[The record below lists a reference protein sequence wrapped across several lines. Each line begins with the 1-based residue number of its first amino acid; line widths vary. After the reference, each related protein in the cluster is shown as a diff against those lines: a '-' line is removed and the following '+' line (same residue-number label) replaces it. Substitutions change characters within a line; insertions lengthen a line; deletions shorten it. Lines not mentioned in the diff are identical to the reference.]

1 VPKNLT
7 PSASTP
13 GFRQPETKAPSPSS
27 GARKRLINTA
37 LPVFWLLFAINTVN
51 FFDRFLAVAV
61 APTLKSEFHLT
72 DGNIGAL
79 SSAFILIYTLAA
91 LPLGLLADRAS
102 RARVVS
108 IGVAIW
114 SVASG
119 LTGVATGLPL
129 LFATRAGVGIG
140 EASYYPA
147 GTALLSAYYSL
158 EKRARIVSRWSS
170 GQLVG
175 VALAF
180 GVSAGLSALL
190 GPTLGWR
197 IAFLVSAV
205 PGFILAALMWV
216 VADGPR
222 NPPSESSSYATAVN
236 AELPP
241 QHMQAFPRFHLHA
254 GDGMRKAVVQYW
266 EQLAPLIR
274 SALHDLRLI
283 LREVSRIRT
292 IWVVAALQALTFL
305 IITPSVTFL
314 PIYLRSK
321 NGPFHLSEAVTDGV
335 AGVVIIVGGLTGQVF
350 GGNVADFLGK
360 RVRGGRMLTATVGFG
375 LAVPAFAL
383 MLLTQSLTL
392 FVILGI
398 MAVLLLNLP
407 VGPVL
412 ACAQDVTPEALRA
425 TALALT
431 LLVGHLFGDVWSP
444 TAVGMVSTALGE
456 HVATSLLIFGI
467 PALLFAT
474 IAGFFGARIYALEV
488 RPDTGG
494 GSVKSMIAPH

>member
-1 VPKNLT
+1 
-7 PSASTP
+7 
-13 GFRQPETKAPSPSS
+13 
-27 GARKRLINTA
+27 LINTA

-61 APTLKSEFHLT
+61 APTLKSEFHLS
-72 DGNIGAL
+72 DGDIGAL

-108 IGVAIW
+108 VGVAIW

-180 GVSAGLSALL
+180 GVSAALSALL

-197 IAFLVSAV
+197 VAFLVSAV
-205 PGFILAALMWV
+205 PGFTLAALMWL
-216 VADGPR
+216 VADD
-222 NPPSESSSYATAVN
+222 PPNTLAESSSYATAVN
-236 AELPP
+236 KELPP
-241 QHMQAFPRFHLHA
+241 RHEPLLPLFRLHA
-254 GDGMRKAVVQYW
+254 GDGLRSAIVQYW
-266 EQLAPLIR
+266 AQLAPRFR
-274 SALHDLRLI
+274 SALRDLRLI

-305 IITPSVTFL
+305 IITPAVTFL
-314 PIYLRSK
+314 PIYLRST

-335 AGVVIIVGGLTGQVF
+335 AGVVIIVGGLTGQLL
-350 GGNVADFLGK
+350 GGNVADYLGK

-383 MLLTQSLTL
+383 MLLTQSLPL
-392 FVILGI
+392 FVILGVL
-398 MAVLLLNLP
+398 AVLLLNLP

-425 TALALT
+425 SALALT
-431 LLVGHLFGDVWSP
+431 LLVGHLCGDVWSP
-444 TAVGMVSTALGE
+444 TAVGMVSTALHE
-456 HVATSLLIFGI
+456 HVATSLLIFGV
-467 PALLFAT
+467 PALLLAT
-474 IAGFFGARIYALEV
+474 VVGFFGVRIYATEI
-488 RPDTGG
+488 RPDASG
-494 GSVKSMIAPH
+494 GSGKTVVTPH

>member
-1 VPKNLT
+1 MVRATKAT
-7 PSASTP
+7 KAA
-13 GFRQPETKAPSPSS
+13 KAPSPPT
-27 GARKRLINTA
+27 GAKRRLINTA

-108 IGVAIW
+108 VGVAIW

-119 LTGVATGLPL
+119 LTGLATGLPL
-129 LFATRAGVGIG
+129 LFATRAAVGIG

-180 GVSAGLSALL
+180 GVSAGLSLLL

-197 IAFLVSAV
+197 IAFLISAV

-216 VADGPR
+216 VADD
-222 NPPSESSSYATAVN
+222 PPNVLAESSSYASKVN

-241 QHMQAFPRFHLHA
+241 RHEHILPRFRVPA
-254 GDGMRKAVVQYW
+254 GGGLRDAIVQYW
-266 EQLAPLIR
+266 AQLTPRLR

-283 LREVSRIRT
+283 LRQVARIRT

-305 IITPSVTFL
+305 IITPAVTFL
-314 PIYLRSK
+314 PIYLRSA
-321 NGPFHLSEAVTDGV
+321 NGPFHLSAAVTDGV
-335 AGVVIIVGGLTGQVF
+335 AGVVIIVGGLTGQLL
-350 GGNVADFLGK
+350 GGNVADWLGK
-360 RVRGGRMLTATVGFG
+360 RVRGGRLLTATVGFG
-375 LAVPAFAL
+375 LAIPAFAL
-383 MLLTQSLTL
+383 MLLTQSLAL
-392 FVILGI
+392 FVILGVL
-398 MAVLLLNLP
+398 AVLLLNLP
-407 VGPVL
+407 VGPIL

-425 TALALT
+425 SALALT
-431 LLVGHLFGDVWSP
+431 LLVGHLCGDVWSP

-456 HVATSLLIFGI
+456 HVATSLLIFGV
-467 PALLFAT
+467 PALLLAT
-474 IAGFFGARIYALEV
+474 IVGFFGARVYAAEI
-488 RPDTGG
+488 RPDSGEKT
-494 GSVKSMIAPH
+494 VIASH

>member
-1 VPKNLT
+1 LYLVPKNLT

-13 GFRQPETKAPSPSS
+13 GFRPPETKAPSPSS
-27 GARKRLINTA
+27 GAKKRLINTA

-129 LFATRAGVGIG
+129 LFVTRAGVGIG

-180 GVSAGLSALL
+180 GVSAGLSILL

-205 PGFILAALMWV
+205 PGFILAALMWF
-216 VADGPR
+216 VADDPP
-222 NPPSESSSYATAVN
+222 NAPSESSTYATAVN
-236 AELPP
+236 AELSP
-241 QHMQAFPRFHLHA
+241 QHMP
-254 GDGMRKAVVQYW
+254 
-266 EQLAPLIR
+266 PL
-274 SALHDLRLI
+274 
-283 LREVSRIRT
+283 
-292 IWVVAALQALTFL
+292 
-305 IITPSVTFL
+305 
-314 PIYLRSK
+314 
-321 NGPFHLSEAVTDGV
+321 
-335 AGVVIIVGGLTGQVF
+335 
-350 GGNVADFLGK
+350 
-360 RVRGGRMLTATVGFG
+360 
-375 LAVPAFAL
+375 PA
-383 MLLTQSLTL
+383 
-392 FVILGI
+392 
-398 MAVLLLNLP
+398 
-407 VGPVL
+407 
-412 ACAQDVTPEALRA
+412 
-425 TALALT
+425 
-431 LLVGHLFGDVWSP
+431 
-444 TAVGMVSTALGE
+444 
-456 HVATSLLIFGI
+456 
-467 PALLFAT
+467 
-474 IAGFFGARIYALEV
+474 
-488 RPDTGG
+488 
-494 GSVKSMIAPH
+494 